1 MRVLFK
7 FITLILMTSLS
18 AGQIEIKE
26 ISENLKKSKDRP
38 SIERRYKFFYNSI
51 ALNNALLP
59 NPSLLGVKSIGSYA
73 YELEKSVLE
82 EFIDTSI
89 KAEKLYVVEDFD
101 RSIKFT
107 DGKLIIKFSESQNL
121 AEFANN
127 NSLELTSDFSAINT
141 GVFKV
146 QDFSQI
152 EKTILN
158 LQAQKNIKEIE
169 LNTLNPEIQKR

>member
-1 MRVLFK
+1 M
-7 FITLILMTSLS
+7 MNLS
-18 AGQIEIKE
+18 AEQIDIKE
-26 ISENLKKSKDRP
+26 ISENLEKKKNRP
-38 SIERRYKFFYNSI
+38 SIESRYKFFYNSI

-59 NPSLLGVKSIGSYA
+59 NPSPLGVKSIGSYA
-73 YELEKSVLE
+73 YELDKSVLE
-82 EFIDTSI
+82 EFIDTSF

-121 AEFANN
+121 EEFAKN

-146 QDFSQI
+146 QNFPQI
-152 EKTILN
+152 EKIILN
-158 LQAQKNIKEIE
+158 LQAQKNIEEIE

>member
-1 MRVLFK
+1 MKVLFK
-7 FITLILMTSLS
+7 FITLILMMDLS
-18 AGQIEIKE
+18 AEQIDIKE
-26 ISENLKKSKDRP
+26 ISENLEKSKNRP
-38 SIERRYKFFYNSI
+38 SIESRYKFFYNSI

-73 YELEKSVLE
+73 YELDKSVLE

-89 KAEKLYVVEDFD
+89 KSEKLYVVEDFD

-107 DGKLIIKFSESQNL
+107 DGKLIIKFLESQNL
-121 AEFANN
+121 EEFANN

-146 QDFSQI
+146 QDFFQI

-169 LNTLNPEIQKR
+169 LNTLNPQIQKR

>member
-1 MRVLFK
+1 MKELFK
-7 FITLILMTSLS
+7 FIALILMMSLS
-18 AGQIEIKE
+18 AEQIEIEK
-26 ISENLKKSKDRP
+26 ISEKLEKSKNRP
-38 SIERRYKFFYNSI
+38 PIESRYKFFYNSI
-51 ALNNALLP
+51 ALNNGLLP
-59 NPSLLGVKSIGSYA
+59 KPSLMGVNSIGSYA
-73 YELEKSVLE
+73 YEIDRSVLE
-82 EFIDTSI
+82 EFIDKST
-89 KAEKLYVVEDFD
+89 KAENLYVVEDFD

-121 AEFANN
+121 EEFAKN

-146 QDFSQI
+146 QDFFQI
-152 EKTILN
+152 EKIILN

>member
-1 MRVLFK
+1 M
-7 FITLILMTSLS
+7 
-18 AGQIEIKE
+18 
-26 ISENLKKSKDRP
+26 
-38 SIERRYKFFYNSI
+38 
-51 ALNNALLP
+51 P

-73 YELEKSVLE
+73 YELDKSVLE

-89 KAEKLYVVEDFD
+89 KSEKLYVVEDFD

-121 AEFANN
+121 EEFANN

-146 QDFSQI
+146 QDFFQI

-169 LNTLNPEIQKR
+169 LNTLNPQIQKR

>member
-1 MRVLFK
+1 MCIR
-7 FITLILMTSLS
+7 
-18 AGQIEIKE
+18 
-26 ISENLKKSKDRP
+26 D
-38 SIERRYKFFYNSI
+38 RYKFFYNSI

-73 YELEKSVLE
+73 YELDKSVLE

-89 KAEKLYVVEDFD
+89 KSEKLYVVEDFD

-107 DGKLIIKFSESQNL
+107 DGKLIIKFLESQNL
-121 AEFANN
+121 EEFANN

-146 QDFSQI
+146 QDFFQI

>member
-1 MRVLFK
+1 M
-7 FITLILMTSLS
+7 MDLS
-18 AGQIEIKE
+18 AGHIEIKE

-51 ALNNALLP
+51 ALNNSLLP
-59 NPSLLGVKSIGSYA
+59 EPSLLGVKNIGSYA
-73 YELEKSVLE
+73 YELDKSVLE
-82 EFIDTSI
+82 EFIDTPL
-89 KAEKLYVVEDFD
+89 KVEKLYVVEDFD
-101 RSIKFT
+101 HSIKFT
-107 DGKLIIKFSESQNL
+107 DGKLIIKFLESQNL
-121 AEFANN
+121 EEFAKN
-127 NSLELTSDFSAINT
+127 NSLKLTSDFSAINT

>member
-1 MRVLFK
+1 M
-7 FITLILMTSLS
+7 
-18 AGQIEIKE
+18 
-26 ISENLKKSKDRP
+26 
-38 SIERRYKFFYNSI
+38 
-51 ALNNALLP
+51 P

-73 YELEKSVLE
+73 YELDKSVLE

-107 DGKLIIKFSESQNL
+107 DGKLIIKFLEIQNL
-121 AEFANN
+121 EEFANN

-152 EKTILN
+152 EKTIVN
-158 LQAQKNIKEIE
+158 LQAQKYIKEIE
-169 LNTLNPEIQKR
+169 LNTLNPQIQKR

>member
-1 MRVLFK
+1 M
-7 FITLILMTSLS
+7 
-18 AGQIEIKE
+18 
-26 ISENLKKSKDRP
+26 
-38 SIERRYKFFYNSI
+38 
-51 ALNNALLP
+51 P

-73 YELEKSVLE
+73 YELDKSVLE

-121 AEFANN
+121 EEFANN

-141 GVFKV
+141 GIFKV

-169 LNTLNPEIQKR
+169 LNTLNPQIQKR

>member
-1 MRVLFK
+1 M
-7 FITLILMTSLS
+7 
-18 AGQIEIKE
+18 
-26 ISENLKKSKDRP
+26 
-38 SIERRYKFFYNSI
+38 
-51 ALNNALLP
+51 P

-73 YELEKSVLE
+73 YELDKSVLE

-89 KAEKLYVVEDFD
+89 KSEKLYVVEDFD

-121 AEFANN
+121 EEFANN

-169 LNTLNPEIQKR
+169 LNTLNPQIQKR

>member
-1 MRVLFK
+1 M
-7 FITLILMTSLS
+7 
-18 AGQIEIKE
+18 
-26 ISENLKKSKDRP
+26 
-38 SIERRYKFFYNSI
+38 YKRQ
-51 ALNNALLP
+51 
-59 NPSLLGVKSIGSYA
+59 
-73 YELEKSVLE
+73 
-82 EFIDTSI
+82 
-89 KAEKLYVVEDFD
+89 EKLYVVEDFD

-107 DGKLIIKFSESQNL
+107 DGKLIIKFLESQNL
-121 AEFANN
+121 EEFANN

-169 LNTLNPEIQKR
+169 LNTLNPQIQKR

>member
-1 MRVLFK
+1 M
-7 FITLILMTSLS
+7 
-18 AGQIEIKE
+18 
-26 ISENLKKSKDRP
+26 
-38 SIERRYKFFYNSI
+38 
-51 ALNNALLP
+51 
-59 NPSLLGVKSIGSYA
+59 GVNSIGSYA
-73 YELEKSVLE
+73 YEIDKSVLE
-82 EFIDTSI
+82 EFIDKST

-121 AEFANN
+121 EEFAKN

-146 QDFSQI
+146 QDFFQI
-152 EKTILN
+152 EKIILN

>member
-1 MRVLFK
+1 MKILFK
-7 FITLILMTSLS
+7 FINLILMMSLS
-18 AGQIEIKE
+18 ADQIEIKE
-26 ISENLKKSKDRP
+26 ISENLEKSKNRP
-38 SIERRYKFFYNSI
+38 SIESRYKFFYNSI
-51 ALNNALLP
+51 ALNDALLP
-59 NPSLLGVKSIGSYA
+59 NPSLLGVRSIGSYA
-73 YELEKSVLE
+73 YELEKSILE

-107 DGKLIIKFSESQNL
+107 DGKLIIKFSEIQNL
-121 AEFANN
+121 EEFAKN

-146 QDFSQI
+146 QDFFQI
-152 EKTILN
+152 EKIILN
-158 LQAQKNIKEIE
+158 LQSQKNIQEIE

>member
-1 MRVLFK
+1 M
-7 FITLILMTSLS
+7 MSLS
-18 AGQIEIKE
+18 AEQSEINE
-26 ISENLKKSKDRP
+26 ISENLEKSKNRP
-38 SIERRYKFFYNSI
+38 SIESRYKFFYNSI
-51 ALNNALLP
+51 ALNNSLLP
-59 NPSLLGVKSIGSYA
+59 EPSLLGVKNIGSYA
-73 YELEKSVLE
+73 YELDKSVLE

-89 KAEKLYVVEDFD
+89 KSEKLYVVEDFD

-121 AEFANN
+121 EEFANN

-169 LNTLNPEIQKR
+169 LNTLNPKIQKR

>member
-1 MRVLFK
+1 MKVLFK
-7 FITLILMTSLS
+7 FFTLILMMSLS
-18 AGQIEIKE
+18 AEQIEIKE
-26 ISENLKKSKDRP
+26 ISKNLKKSKDRP
-38 SIERRYKFFYNSI
+38 SIDSRYKFFYNSI

-73 YELEKSVLE
+73 YELDKSVLE
-82 EFIDTSI
+82 EFIDTSS
-89 KAEKLYVVEDFD
+89 KVEKLYVVEDFD
-101 RSIKFT
+101 HSIKFT
-107 DGKLIIKFSESQNL
+107 DGKLIIKFSEGQNL
-121 AEFANN
+121 EEFAKN

-146 QDFSQI
+146 QDFFQI

>member
-7 FITLILMTSLS
+7 FITLILMMNLS
-18 AGQIEIKE
+18 AEQIDIKE
-26 ISENLKKSKDRP
+26 ISENLKKKKNRP
-38 SIERRYKFFYNSI
+38 SIESRYKFFYNSI
-51 ALNNALLP
+51 ALNNAVLP
-59 NPSLLGVKSIGSYA
+59 NPSLPGVKSIGSYA
-73 YELEKSVLE
+73 YELDKSVLE
-82 EFIDTSI
+82 EFIDTSF

-121 AEFANN
+121 KEFAKN

-152 EKTILN
+152 EKIILN
-158 LQAQKNIKEIE
+158 LQAQKNIEEIE

>member
-1 MRVLFK
+1 M
-7 FITLILMTSLS
+7 
-18 AGQIEIKE
+18 
-26 ISENLKKSKDRP
+26 
-38 SIERRYKFFYNSI
+38 
-51 ALNNALLP
+51 P
-59 NPSLLGVKSIGSYA
+59 NPSLLGVKSIGSYT
-73 YELEKSVLE
+73 YELDKSVLE

-121 AEFANN
+121 EEFANN

-169 LNTLNPEIQKR
+169 LNTLNPQIQKR